1 MGLAAASAAGI
12 LTRPAFG
19 DAHPFTAAPFSPS
32 APLADPDLLVV
43 NAKVYTMDAA
53 MPRAEAFAVSG
64 GRIIAVGN
72 SADVRGLARKGSQ
85 TFDAKG
91 MTIVPG
97 FTDCHNHAGGTTLL
111 YEVLVGNPF
120 EVEFV
125 TIDSIVQKLR
135 AKAQQTPA
143 GMWVDGYFFD
153 DTKVKDK
160 RQLVAR
166 DLDQC
171 RPSIRSSC
179 TTAAGTRRST
189 TPRRSNSLRSTRAPR
204 TRRAARSTGTRAA
217 S

>member
-1 MGLAAASAAGI
+1 MRIRSRRRRFL
-12 LTRPAFG
+12 LRRR
-19 DAHPFTAAPFSPS
+19 
-32 APLADPDLLVV
+32 LADPDLLVV

-53 MPRAEAFAVSG
+53 MPKAEAFAVSG
-64 GRIIAVGN
+64 GRIIAVGS

-166 DLDQC
+166 DLDQVSTEHPVVVHH
-171 RPSIRSSC
+171 RGGHTSFYNTKALQLAKLDKNTLEP
-179 TTAAGTRRST
+179 AGGNVR
-189 TPRRSNSLRSTRAPR
+189 PRRER
-204 TRRAARSTGTRAA
+204 
-217 S
+217 